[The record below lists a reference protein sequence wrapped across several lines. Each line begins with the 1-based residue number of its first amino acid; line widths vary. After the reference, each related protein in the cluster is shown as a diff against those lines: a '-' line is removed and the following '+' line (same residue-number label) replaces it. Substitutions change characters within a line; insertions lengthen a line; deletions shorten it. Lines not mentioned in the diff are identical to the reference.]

1 MYWIFCVSSCF
12 HACQITNQI
21 IYQKTQILYFFWVTA
36 FEFKIS
42 TLLNL
47 NNNTKHDL
55 KFQYNFAHLFFNKYV
70 YFCMLSLSQ
79 KIVRSKILINILVFD
94 LLIKKIGKPTKLHFY
109 TQYSHNNILFSWMW
123 MWVIS
128 WMQMCSCACANSC
141 V

>member
-1 MYWIFCVSSCF
+1 MFMNIHDKIMSIQICIVTVVLNILCIILFSCMSNNKSDKKHKFCTFFCV
-12 HACQITNQI
+12 T
-21 IYQKTQILYFFWVTA
+21 V

-79 KIVRSKILINILVFD
+79 KFVSSKILINILVFD
-94 LLIKKIGKPTKLHFY
+94 LLIKKNRQTNKITILY
-109 TQYSHNNILFSWMW
+109 TILT
-123 MWVIS
+123 
-128 WMQMCSCACANSC
+128 Q
-141 V
+141 

>member
-1 MYWIFCVSSCF
+1 MSNTKSDNISKNINFV
-12 HACQITNQI
+12 I
-21 IYQKTQILYFFWVTA
+21 FWVTA

-55 KFQYNFAHLFFNKYV
+55 KFQYNFAQLFFNKYV

-79 KIVRSKILINILVFD
+79 KFVSRKILINILVFD

-109 TQYSHNNILFSWMW
+109 TQYSHNNILFSSMW

-128 WMQMCSCACANSC
+128 WMQMYANARVLQWC
-141 V
+141 VQCCFYVRKCVV

>member
-1 MYWIFCVSSCF
+1 MSNNKSDNISKNINFVV
-12 HACQITNQI
+12 
-21 IYQKTQILYFFWVTA
+21 FWVTA

-79 KIVRSKILINILVFD
+79 KFVSSKILINILVFD
-94 LLIKKIGKPTKLHFY
+94 LLIKKIDKRIKLHFY

-123 MWVIS
+123 LWVIS
-128 WMQMCSCACANSC
+128 WMQMCSCVCAYSC

>member
-1 MYWIFCVSSCF
+1 MSNTKSDNISKNINFV
-12 HACQITNQI
+12 I
-21 IYQKTQILYFFWVTA
+21 FWVTA

-70 YFCMLSLSQ
+70 YFCLLSLSQ
-79 KIVRSKILINILVFD
+79 KFVSSKILINILVFD

-109 TQYSHNNILFSWMW
+109 TQY
-123 MWVIS
+123 
-128 WMQMCSCACANSC
+128 
-141 V
+141 

>member
-1 MYWIFCVSSCF
+1 MSNNKSDNISKNINFVV
-12 HACQITNQI
+12 
-21 IYQKTQILYFFWVTA
+21 FWVTA

-79 KIVRSKILINILVFD
+79 KFVSSKILINILVFD
-94 LLIKKIGKPTKLHFY
+94 LLIKKNRQTNKITLLY
-109 TQYSHNNILFSWMW
+109 TILT
-123 MWVIS
+123 
-128 WMQMCSCACANSC
+128 Q
-141 V
+141 